1 MMIAAAELRKRSQDH
16 SREFKVT
23 ARRLA
28 DFVASVEAEESL
40 LIQRLQD
47 AAARRIRRVDG
58 SPSDEPEQASTSQA
72 GTSQSKLDAT
82 AIQLPVTEPCSV
94 PQPELYEEY

>member
-16 SREFKVT
+16 SREFQLT

-47 AAARRIRRVDG
+47 AAARKIRLVKDDPAGEQGVASPGDGG
-58 SPSDEPEQASTSQA
+58 SPQPEAAALQ
-72 GTSQSKLDAT
+72 
-82 AIQLPVTEPCSV
+82 PVTAAASFV
-94 PQPELYEEY
+94 PPPELYEEY

>member
-28 DFVASVEAEESL
+28 DFIASIEAEESL
-40 LIQRLQD
+40 LVQRLQD
-47 AAARRIRRVDG
+47 AAARDPPGRR
-58 SPSDEPEQASTSQA
+58 
-72 GTSQSKLDAT
+72 
-82 AIQLPVTEPCSV
+82 
-94 PQPELYEEY
+94 

>member
-1 MMIAAAELRKRSQDH
+1 MMIATAELRKRSQDH

-40 LIQRLQD
+40 LVQRLQD
-47 AAARRIRRVDG
+47 PAARRIHGCPDDRYEAAIVPQPVDVL
-58 SPSDEPEQASTSQA
+58 DTAEPRLPVA
-72 GTSQSKLDAT
+72 GTY
-82 AIQLPVTEPCSV
+82 SV
-94 PQPELYEEY
+94 PQTELYEEY